1 MENIFNHADQQDLL
15 RRLEKLTGDTKNV
28 WGTMNAAQMLAHCA
42 KALKLHSEE
51 IKGTPSPMRFI
62 GRLFKNSILG
72 EKPLSKNAP
81 TTLEIKVTSHNDFDF
96 AKEKRNFIEA
106 FHRLIHAGEKGVK
119 AQQHPFLGKLTPQEW
134 GRINY
139 KHLDHH
145 FRQFG
150 I

>member
-1 MENIFNHADQQDLL
+1 MENLFNPTDQQELL
-15 RRLEKLTGDTKNV
+15 RRLEKLTNDTKNV
-28 WGTMNAAQMLAHCA
+28 WGTMNASQMLAHCA

-51 IKGTPSPMRFI
+51 IKATPSPMRFI
-62 GRLFKNSILG
+62 GRLFKNSALG
-72 EKPLSKNAP
+72 EKPFGKN
-81 TTLEIKVTSHNDFDF
+81 TSTITELKIADPKDF
-96 AKEKRNFIEA
+96 AREKAHFIEA
-106 FHRLIHAGEKGVK
+106 FQKLIHAGEKGVK
-119 AQQHPFLGKLTPQEW
+119 ARQHPFLGKLTAQEW

>member
-1 MENIFNHADQQDLL
+1 MENIFNHADQQELL
-15 RRLEKLTGDTKNV
+15 HRLEKLTSDTKNV
-28 WGTMNAAQMLAHCA
+28 WGTMNASQMLAHCA

-62 GRLFKNSILG
+62 GRLLKNSMLG
-72 EKPLSKNAP
+72 KRPLSKNAP
-81 TTLEIKVTSHNDFDF
+81 TAIEIKVTGHSNFDF
-96 AKEKRNFIEA
+96 AKEKEYFIEA
-106 FHRLIHAGEKGVK
+106 FHKLVNAGEQGVK
-119 AQQHPFLGKLTPQEW
+119 AQQHPFLGKLIPHEW